1 MTSQKSRANMEACQM
16 IEAMLFELN
25 PSLDKK
31 QANRL
36 ARQLVSFRAFQKSL
50 DSNTGIKCLQLRLK
64 KLSQML
70 LNVADRRRRRQASS
84 SKLPT
89 SPTPA
94 NAKDVS
100 TMVQNLSLDTQD
112 AHQTEVTTRHHIL
125 INTVGESKYNDILSV
140 HREILRIRQ
149 QSAVWTK
156 FSPIRQLRH
165 DKFDDNRHLI
175 HEEEEEEEEERAP
188 IFETLPA
195 PIADIYFRTTRLM
208 NAMCVVDTMVAK
220 KTLDDDEV
228 VDPGACVIQQ
238 TDWDMLLRG
247 AQVKLAAFRKFESE
261 HFEQGNDLTFRCRGV
276 CSFGCK

>member
-1 MTSQKSRANMEACQM
+1 MVTYLTARREYILMLRVRESPTNQYTMTSQKSRANMEACQM

-50 DSNTGIKCLQLRLK
+50 DSNTGIECLQLRLK

-175 HEEEEEEEEERAP
+175 HEEEEEEEENDHGLKVNRLFLLTILMMLTAV
-188 IFETLPA
+188 A
-195 PIADIYFRTTRLM
+195 ADYI
-208 NAMCVVDTMVAK
+208 MCQVGHHLGFD
-220 KTLDDDEV
+220 
-228 VDPGACVIQQ
+228 
-238 TDWDMLLRG
+238 LL
-247 AQVKLAAFRKFESE
+247 LE
-261 HFEQGNDLTFRCRGV
+261 
-276 CSFGCK
+276 